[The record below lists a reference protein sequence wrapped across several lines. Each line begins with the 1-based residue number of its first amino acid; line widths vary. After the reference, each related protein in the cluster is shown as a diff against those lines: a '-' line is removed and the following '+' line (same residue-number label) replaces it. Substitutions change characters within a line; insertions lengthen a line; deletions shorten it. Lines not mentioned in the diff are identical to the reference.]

1 MPAFTFPQAFRRH
14 IDHLGT
20 FFCGFATKKP
30 GQKNAREARTVF
42 RGLTARR
49 DKNRMS

>member
-1 MPAFTFPQAFRRH
+1 MRLAPQSS
-14 IDHLGT
+14 
-20 FFCGFATKKP
+20 CKKP
-30 GQKNAREARTVF
+30 GQENAREARAVF